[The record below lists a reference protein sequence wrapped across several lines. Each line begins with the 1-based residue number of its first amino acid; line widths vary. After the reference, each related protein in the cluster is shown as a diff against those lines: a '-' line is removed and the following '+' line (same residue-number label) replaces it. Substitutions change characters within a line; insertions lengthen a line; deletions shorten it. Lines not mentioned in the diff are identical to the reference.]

1 MKTGE
6 YRAIKELREIPL
18 ALGMI
23 LFMITVFDLGHQE
36 TGARTAKHLV
46 RRARHDVAIRNRIR
60 VNARDDK
67 RVDVRDIGDEV
78 RADFLRNVGE
88 RRVIKLEG
96 IRAHTGP
103 NELRTLALRDFTNFV
118 HVETPRLLIR
128 TIRNLLEI
136 LAGEAD
142 LPTMRKVT
150 AVGNR
155 NAHDFVAVL
164 QERAI
169 NGAIRGG
176 TGIRL
181 NVHVFAAEELL
192 TARNRKILDL
202 VDILVSF
209 VITRGRITLRILVR
223 KSRTTRLEDV
233 LYRVTFRRDH
243 LESRSFKLRLLLDQI
258 VNFWIGGLKMRITF
272 YRHSFFLN
280 RVKTL

>member
-1 MKTGE
+1 M
-6 YRAIKELREIPL
+6 
-18 ALGMI
+18 
-23 LFMITVFDLGHQE
+23 
-36 TGARTAKHLV
+36 
-46 RRARHDVAIRNRIR
+46 
-60 VNARDDK
+60 NARDDK
-67 RVDVRDIGDEV
+67 RVDVGDIGDKV

-88 RRVIKLEG
+88 RRVIKLER

-118 HVETPRLLIR
+118 HVETARLLIR

-136 LAGEAD
+136 LAGEAY
-142 LPTMRKVT
+142 LPTMRQVT

-155 NAHDFVAVL
+155 NAHNFVAVL
-164 QERAI
+164 QKRAI
-169 NGAIRGG
+169 NGAIRGR

-181 NVHVFAAEELL
+181 NVHVFAAEEFL
-192 TARNRKILDL
+192 TARNREILDL

-209 VITRGRITLRILVR
+209 VITRGRITLRILVC

-243 LESRSFKLRLLLDQI
+243 LERRSLKLRLLLDQI